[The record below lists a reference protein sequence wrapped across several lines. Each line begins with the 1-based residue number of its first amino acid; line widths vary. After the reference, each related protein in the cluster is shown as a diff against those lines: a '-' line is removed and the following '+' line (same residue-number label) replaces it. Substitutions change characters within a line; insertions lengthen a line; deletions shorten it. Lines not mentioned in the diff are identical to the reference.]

1 MFSVDSDRVFLAGHR
16 EGGDGA
22 YDIGISHPEHWAG
35 IIGYSGA
42 FAKYID
48 KYWDNVHVQLPLYC
62 VNGQKDVVSIAKM
75 EFAINKWMRPK
86 YVNPTIVQY
95 IGRGNELFMEDL
107 PFAFQWMKGQKRP
120 WPDRGG
126 FEFSCNALRPWD
138 TYFWFFE
145 LKGIPEDRIV
155 RPELFNQTKKF
166 NKVEISGEISSP
178 NTFRLGPASMKI
190 KSDSTLWLS
199 PQFADL
205 NEPIQI
211 RGRGSFKGSVT
222 ASRKTILDDV
232 LRRADRE
239 HIYHARVDCINGTW
253 TTSE

>member
-1 MFSVDSDRVFLAGHR
+1 
-16 EGGDGA
+16 
-22 YDIGISHPEHWAG
+22 
-35 IIGYSGA
+35 
-42 FAKYID
+42 
-48 KYWDNVHVQLPLYC
+48 
-62 VNGQKDVVSIAKM
+62 
-75 EFAINKWMRPK
+75 
-86 YVNPTIVQY
+86 
-95 IGRGNELFMEDL
+95 
-107 PFAFQWMKGQKRP
+107 MKGQKRP
-120 WPDRGG
+120 RPDRGG

-166 NKVEISGEISSP
+166 NKVEISGKISSP
-178 NTFRLGPASMKI
+178 NTFRLGPASMMI

-211 RGRGSFKGSVT
+211 LGRGSFKGSVP
-222 ASRKTILDDV
+222 ASRKTILEDV

-239 HIYHARVDCINGTW
+239 HIYHAKVDCINGTW